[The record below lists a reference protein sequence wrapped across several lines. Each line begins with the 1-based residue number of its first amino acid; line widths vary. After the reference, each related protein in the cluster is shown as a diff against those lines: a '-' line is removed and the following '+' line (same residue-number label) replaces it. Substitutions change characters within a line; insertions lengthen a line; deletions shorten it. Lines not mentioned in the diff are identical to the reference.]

1 MIAGR
6 NDSNERSKRA
16 SPDARPKPPPLP
28 RIESAPPRSQA
39 PTKRT
44 IGVLLLLAEVVQ
56 LELLVW
62 GWRNLD
68 SVYRWKDWEHFGHV
82 VGLTFGVV
90 GLFWVI
96 ALIFVAVVF
105 VLSATAAAALTVSFL
120 IHLLASNQKRKTQA
134 ALFAC
139 AGFPAGTIVGV
150 YALFAL
156 GFFSNRSQS
165 PPVLEQRA

>member
-1 MIAGR
+1 MIAER
-6 NDSNERSKRA
+6 NDTDEGGKQV
-16 SPDARPKPPPLP
+16 PPVARQKPPPLP
-28 RIESAPPRSQA
+28 RIESTPPRSHA

-44 IGVLLLLAEVVQ
+44 VGVLLLLAEVVQ

-62 GWRNLD
+62 AWRNLD
-68 SVYRWKDWEHFGHV
+68 SVYRWKEWEHFGHV

-90 GLFWVI
+90 GLFWVV

-105 VLSATAAAALTVSFL
+105 VLLATAAAALTVSFL
-120 IHLLASNQKRKTQA
+120 IHLLASNEKRKTQA

-139 AGFPAGTIVGV
+139 AGLPAGTIVGL
-150 YALFAL
+150 YALFTS

>member
-1 MIAGR
+1 MTAGR
-6 NDSNERSKRA
+6 NDADDGCKQV
-16 SPDARPKPPPLP
+16 PPVARQKPPPLP
-28 RIESAPPRSQA
+28 RIESAPPRA
-39 PTKRT
+39 HVPTKRT
-44 IGVLLLLAEVVQ
+44 ISVLLLLAEVVQ

-62 GWRNLD
+62 AWRNLD
-68 SVYRWKDWEHFGHV
+68 SVYRWKEWEHFGHV

-105 VLSATAAAALTVSFL
+105 VLLATAAAALTVSFL
-120 IHLLASNQKRKTQA
+120 IHLVASNQKRKTQA

-139 AGFPAGTIVGV
+139 AGLPAGTIVGLYV
-150 YALFAL
+150 LFTS
-156 GFFSNRSQS
+156 GFFSNRRQP